1 MSIGLNALGLD
12 ALGLNDQTLVIWQK
26 SCAYLKK
33 NKVFSKRLIQQ
44 QNFTYRKVNIKG
56 LCVRRG
62 ARVGGSHVD
71 LMFHKKLFTTKCL
84 MISDDQRTQLLCDR
98 NKLNSKGRSP

>member
-12 ALGLNDQTLVIWQK
+12 ALGLDALGLDSLGLNDLGLNDQTLVIWQK
-26 SCAYLKK
+26 SCAY
-33 NKVFSKRLIQQ
+33 
-44 QNFTYRKVNIKG
+44 RKVNIKG

-62 ARVGGSHVD
+62 ARMGGSHVD

>member
-12 ALGLNDQTLVIWQK
+12 SLGLNDLGLNDQTLVIWQK

-62 ARVGGSHVD
+62 ARVGGGVQEVHYHTCSSYQTP
-71 LMFHKKLFTTKCL
+71 LT
-84 MISDDQRTQLLCDR
+84 
-98 NKLNSKGRSP
+98 NSV